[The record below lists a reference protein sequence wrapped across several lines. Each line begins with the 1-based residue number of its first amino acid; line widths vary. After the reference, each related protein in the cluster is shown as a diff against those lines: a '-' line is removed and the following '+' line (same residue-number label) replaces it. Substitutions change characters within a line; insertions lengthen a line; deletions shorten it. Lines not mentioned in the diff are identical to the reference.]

1 MTVIDSLCQGSRTH
15 QELEVLEGRA
25 HGGQMNTVL
34 LISLKKRCNKRTKMV
49 SRKVK
54 GEIRPLG
61 EVLLFL

>member
-1 MTVIDSLCQGSRTH
+1 MTITDSLCQGSRTH

-34 LISLKKRCNKRTKMV
+34 LISLKKRCNQRTKMV
-49 SRKVK
+49 SRKAK